1 MWDECNCA
9 VVWTFFGI
17 QDFTGGSYG
26 KESACNVRD
35 WDSIPGLGRSPGEGN
50 TCPLQCSGLEN
61 SMDRGAWQPIVH
73 GVTKTQLNNFHFTS
87 HRQMKQIR
95 KVKKLN
101 KWVSHELTTNQK
113 KIIVLKCYLLLF
125 CATIM
130 NHFSIGLWCVTKS
143 EFYMTT
149 SDDQLSGWT
158 EKKLQSTSQSQ
169 TYTKKKK
176 GLGHCPVVWCWSNPL
191 QLSESQWNHYTC

>member
-1 MWDECNCA
+1 M
-9 VVWTFFGI
+9 
-17 QDFTGGSYG
+17 
-26 KESACNVRD
+26 
-35 WDSIPGLGRSPGEGN
+35 
-50 TCPLQCSGLEN
+50 
-61 SMDRGAWQPIVH
+61 
-73 GVTKTQLNNFHFTS
+73 GVSWADQKS
-87 HRQMKQIR
+87 
-95 KVKKLN
+95 
-101 KWVSHELTTNQK
+101 K

-176 GLGHCPVVWCWSNPL
+176 VLVTVQWSDAGLIHYSFLNPSETITPAKYAQPAQQWAYFYEMHQKL
-191 QLSESQWNHYTC
+191 QHLQPAFANRMGPILPHDNTQPRSTQPTLQKLNKLGYKVLPHLLYSPDLLPTNYHFFKHLDHVL